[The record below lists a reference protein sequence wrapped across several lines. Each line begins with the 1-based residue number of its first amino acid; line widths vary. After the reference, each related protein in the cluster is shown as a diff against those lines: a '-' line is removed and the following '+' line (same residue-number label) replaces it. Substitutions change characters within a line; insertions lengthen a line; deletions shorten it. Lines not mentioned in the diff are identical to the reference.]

1 MVSFSGGSGS
11 AVLVLGLQIVR
22 NAEAQAGGFIHLAGG
37 FPGLLEFV
45 EAILKLNRLLRDQGD
60 RLLYFLTGDGDDVLV
75 AKTDTTFL
83 PQVIQL

>member
-1 MVSFSGGSGS
+1 M
-11 AVLVLGLQIVR
+11 
-22 NAEAQAGGFIHLAGG
+22 
-37 FPGLLEFV
+37 LEFV